1 MGSLL
6 KLPEAYPNLCVCI
19 FCVFTVLRIFF
30 VVPRLAR
37 KLTDFLVPVVL
48 GWETWSLWRVVLA
61 GHVTCREVRL
71 FRDRSTPFHV
81 PRGKEAPRWPWQ
93 ILSSVPRRQQHQHR
107 VLGPSHPI
115 EDFPS
120 HWCPAPA
127 NTSAPW
133 NSSDRPRTSSPGSQ
147 RGLVA
152 NSLPFHPPPTG
163 TTFLGLIFS
172 STHYGW
178 GCSGRSLWVIFVLHS
193 GHVEEGDTPS
203 PPVSF
208 GFEGIAS

>member
-1 MGSLL
+1 M
-6 KLPEAYPNLCVCI
+6 
-19 FCVFTVLRIFF
+19 
-30 VVPRLAR
+30 
-37 KLTDFLVPVVL
+37 VL

-61 GHVTCREVRL
+61 GQVTCREVRL
-71 FRDRSTPFHV
+71 FRDRFTPFHV
-81 PRGKEAPRWPWQ
+81 PGGKEAPRWPWQ
-93 ILSSVPRRQQHQHR
+93 ILSSVPRGQQHQHR

-133 NSSDRPRTSSPGSQ
+133 NSSYRPRTSSPGSQ

-163 TTFLGLIFS
+163 TTFHGLIFS
-172 STHYGW
+172 STHYG
-178 GCSGRSLWVIFVLHS
+178 GGVQGALCELSLFSTVVTLRKEI
-193 GHVEEGDTPS
+193 TPPPPTP

-208 GFEGIAS
+208 GFEDIAS